1 MTIHLKF
8 GGSTA
13 ARTMNCPAWLTLAD
27 SAPAQVEGKNEPA
40 DLGTMLHNC
49 MEEIYGCD
57 DEELEPR
64 SHAPILLEEG
74 REYNGQ
80 HLTQDLVNDKLLP
93 AIECVE
99 KMLNELDID
108 DWNVEPFVKID
119 EDIGGSIDM
128 LAISADKKTVL
139 VLDYKFGFNSVAVKD
154 NDQLKFYAL
163 AAACDDSTREW
174 FDQCETITLAIVQP
188 NDDGDD
194 MQTWS
199 MDMDALDNFESE
211 YIAAVEASEEPDAM
225 PKSGSH
231 CKYCPAMTTCP
242 VKTGAA
248 LKATRI
254 NELTADKLA
263 EYLPLAA
270 EVTAWAK
277 EVNKMAHEQLELGTA
292 IKGYKLVNKRASRV
306 WNDKDAV
313 ESKIRKAKKIK
324 LEDGFDMEL
333 KSPAQLEKKCKELKI
348 DFDTYGEFISSVSSG
363 TTLAKESDK
372 RPAAIPVQGLAQL
385 NEMNQ

>member
-1 MTIHLKF
+1 MIHLKF

-13 ARTMNCPAWLTLAD
+13 ARTMNCPAWLTLAEA
-27 SAPAQVEGKNEPA
+27 APAKSEGKNEAA
-40 DLGTMLHNC
+40 DTGTLLHNC
-49 MEEIYGCD
+49 MEEIYLSAD
-57 DEELEPR
+57 DIDPNDMADKQLK
-64 SHAPILLEEG
+64 EG
-74 REYNGQ
+74 REYNGIT
-80 HLTQDLVNDKLLP
+80 LTTDMLRDKLYP
-93 AIECVE
+93 AIECVDHI
-99 KMLNELDID
+99 LNDID
-108 DWNVEPFVKID
+108 ADDWDVEPFVKID
-119 EDIGGSIDM
+119 TDIGGSIDL

-139 VLDYKFGFNSVAVKD
+139 VLDYKFGFNSVDVEN

-174 FDQCETITLAIVQP
+174 FDQCETIVMAIVQP

-199 MDMDALDNFESE
+199 MNMDDLDNFETD
-211 YIAAVEASEEPDAM
+211 YLAAVEASEQPDAM

-231 CKYCPAMTTCP
+231 CKYCPAMATCP

-277 EVNKMAHEQLELGTA
+277 EVNKVAHEQLELGTR
-292 IKGYKLVNKRASRV
+292 INGWKLVNKRASRV
-306 WNDKDAV
+306 WNDPTAV

-324 LEDGFDMEL
+324 LEDGFDMKL

-348 DFDTYGEFISSVSSG
+348 DFKAYGEFISSVSSG

-385 NEMNQ
+385 NEMHEG